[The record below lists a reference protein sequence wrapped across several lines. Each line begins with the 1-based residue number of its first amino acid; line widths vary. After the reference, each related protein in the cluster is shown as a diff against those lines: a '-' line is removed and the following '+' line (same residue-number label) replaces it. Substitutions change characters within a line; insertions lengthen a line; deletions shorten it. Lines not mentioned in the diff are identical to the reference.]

1 MSSDRETLQVYE
13 TRAQDY
19 ADLIGRAAA
28 PGLADFVA
36 ALPPGGHVLDLGC
49 GPGDSARRFLD
60 AGFTVDAVDA
70 VPAMVSQA
78 RELGVPARQ
87 ATFDQID
94 THDTYHG
101 IWANFSLLHA
111 PRADFPGHLARLNRA
126 LKPGG
131 RLHLGMKL
139 GTGAHRDGLGRF
151 YTYYSE
157 DELMRHLT
165 EAGFT
170 PATAHRGEGTGLDGT
185 SAPWIWIQA
194 DG

>member
-1 MSSDRETLQVYE
+1 MNADRETLLVYE
-13 TRAQDY
+13 TRAHDY
-19 ADLIGRAAA
+19 AEMVGRAAA
-28 PGLADFVA
+28 PGLADFA
-36 ALPPGGHVLDLGC
+36 ATLPQGGHVLDLGC

-70 VPAMVSQA
+70 VPAMVSRA
-78 RELGVPARQ
+78 KELGVPARQ

-94 THDTYHG
+94 TLDTYDG

-111 PRADFPGHLARLNRA
+111 PRAEFPGHLARLHRA

-131 RLHLGMKL
+131 RLHIGMKL
-139 GTGAHRDGLGRF
+139 GTGEARDRLGRF

-170 PATAHRGEGTGLDGT
+170 PTITRHGAGTGLDGT
-185 SAPWIWIQA
+185 RSPWIWVQA
-194 DG
+194 NG

>member
-1 MSSDRETLQVYE
+1 MTADHETLLVYE
-13 TRAQDY
+13 TRAHDY
-19 ADLIGRAAA
+19 AELVGRAAA
-28 PGLADFVA
+28 PGFADFVA
-36 ALPPGGHVLDLGC
+36 ALPQGGHVLDLGC

-60 AGFTVDAVDA
+60 AGFSVDAVDA
-70 VPAMVSQA
+70 VPAMVSRA

-94 THDTYHG
+94 TLDTYDG

-111 PRADFPGHLARLNRA
+111 PRATFPGHLARLHRA

-131 RLHLGMKL
+131 RLHIGMKL
-139 GTGAHRDGLGRF
+139 GTGEARDRLGRF

-165 EAGFT
+165 KAGFT
-170 PATAHRGEGTGLDGT
+170 PTTTHHGAGTGLDGT
-185 SAPWIWIQA
+185 RSPWIWVQA
-194 DG
+194 NG